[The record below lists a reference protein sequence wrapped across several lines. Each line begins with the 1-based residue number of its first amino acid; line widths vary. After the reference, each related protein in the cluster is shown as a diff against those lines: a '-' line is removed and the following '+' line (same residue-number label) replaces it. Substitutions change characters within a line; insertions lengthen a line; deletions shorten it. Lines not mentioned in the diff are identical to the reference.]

1 MKFTAA
7 TMKVV
12 FIIGVFLTV
21 FLAVQIFGF
30 FSQRGIQKYPYK
42 TVEVYDDFEVR
53 EYEPSLFTS
62 VKLTASDYKT
72 ASSQGFS
79 ILAGYIFGGNES
91 EEKIA
96 MTSPVSMSIG
106 DSVTMMFMVP
116 NKLKKENLPQPNE
129 SRIKFTEE
137 HLKNISKSLKG
148 NKRNLGT
155 KFTLEQR
162 KKMSDAKKGKKR
174 SLETRKKISEA
185 QKGKS
190 IKIIL
195 NPSNYGFSA
204 GCNIGMRAA
213 TGDYFFFLNNDTEIT
228 ILIHQRCH

>member
-1 MKFTAA
+1 LKFTAA

-79 ILAGYIFGGNES
+79 MLAGYIFGGNES

-106 DSVTMMFMVP
+106 DSVTIMFMVP
-116 NKLKKENLPQPNE
+116 KEMKKEDLPKPNQPN
-129 SRIKFTEE
+129 IVFKEE
-137 HLKNISKSLKG
+137 PAKTMAAISFGGWANDSKIMFFKDKL
-148 NKRNLGT
+148 T
-155 KFTLEQR
+155 ITLERQGITHQNR
-162 KKMSDAKKGKKR
+162 
-174 SLETRKKISEA
+174 
-185 QKGKS
+185 
-190 IKIIL
+190 
-195 NPSNYGFSA
+195 F
-204 GCNIGMRAA
+204 
-213 TGDYFFFLNNDTEIT
+213 YFFGYNAPYEVFNRLNEVLVEIET
-228 ILIHQRCH
+228 PHDNY